1 MEALEAIFS
10 RRSIRQYQSRTVSSE
25 QIETLLKAAMSAPSA
40 GNQQPWHFV
49 VMQERAILNEIPK
62 IHPHSKMLPEA
73 PLGILVCGDLNLE
86 RYQHYWMIDCSAAT
100 ENLLLAAHALGLG
113 AVWLGVYPV
122 EERVTQI
129 RQLLHLS
136 ENIVP
141 FSLIAIGYPAEEK
154 PPANRFDPNRVHWEK
169 W

>member
-10 RRSIRQYQSRTVSSE
+10 RRSIRKYQSRAVSSE

-73 PLGILVCGDLNLE
+73 PVGILVCGDLNLE

-122 EERVTQI
+122 EERVSKI

>member
-10 RRSIRQYQSRTVSSE
+10 RRSIRKYLPRAVSPE
-25 QIETLLKAAMSAPSA
+25 QIETLMKAAMSAPSA

-49 VMQERAILNEIPK
+49 IIQERSLLNEIPK
-62 IHPHSKMLPEA
+62 IHPYSKMLHEA
-73 PLGILVCGDLNLE
+73 PVGILVCGDLNLE

-100 ENLLLAAHALGLG
+100 ENLLLSANALGLG

-122 EERVTQI
+122 EERISKI
-129 RQLLHLS
+129 REMFNLP
-136 ENIVP
+136 ENIIP
-141 FSLIAIGYPAEEK
+141 FALVALGYPAEEK
-154 PPANRFDPNRVHWEK
+154 PPANRFDPDRVHRDK